1 MKKNER
7 ILENTIDAAYR
18 RSAKEGLLEDHVS
31 IRARVLSPEE
41 AIGNPEE
48 YDFPLLKGKERIV
61 EACFRKNT
69 GHAFTDTYGGF
80 EGSLKEVL
88 SMGLSNNYRR
98 ALCVSA
104 VNALV
109 MYWGLV
115 NNTTHCKNAQPKI
128 CASRFPVY
136 IKKTY
141 PDIKRICFIGYQP
154 AMIDALSGAFELKV
168 LDLDRDNIGKE
179 KFGNLI
185 LDGNTHTESAIESSE
200 LILATGSTLVNST
213 IDDILAMAGSKD
225 VIFYGVTIAGAAALL
240 GLKRICFT

>member
-1 MKKNER
+1 MNL
-7 ILENTIDAAYR
+7 LEKALEAAYGR
-18 RSAKEGLLEDHVS
+18 TEKEGLLKDHVS

-61 EACFRKNT
+61 EADFRKNP

-80 EGSLKEVL
+80 EGTLKEVL
-88 SMGLSNNYRR
+88 SAGLTNNYRR
-98 ALCVSA
+98 ALCVAA

-109 MYWGLV
+109 KYWGLV
-115 NNTTHCKNAQPKI
+115 DNTAHCKDTQPKI
-128 CASRFPVY
+128 CASKISDH
-136 IKKTY
+136 IKKAY
-141 PDIKRICFIGYQP
+141 PRVKRICFIGYQP
-154 AMIDALSGAFELKV
+154 AMIDALSKAFTLEV

-179 KFGNLI
+179 KFGSII
-185 LDGNTHTESAIESSE
+185 LDGNKDTESAIEHSE
-200 LILATGSTLVNST
+200 LILATGSTLVNGT
-213 IDDILAMAGSKD
+213 IDGILAMAEPKD